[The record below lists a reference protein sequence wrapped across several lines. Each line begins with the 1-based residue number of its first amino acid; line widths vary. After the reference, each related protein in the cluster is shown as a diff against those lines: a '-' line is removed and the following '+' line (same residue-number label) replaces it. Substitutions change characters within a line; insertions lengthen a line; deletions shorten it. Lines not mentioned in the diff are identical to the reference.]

1 MLGTSSVNGIRLIKP
16 KNFGTECK
24 IIGSYSLISLFLMDT
39 HDDHQLLYSLIYCT
53 THSIICFLYHS
64 KCN

>member
-24 IIGSYSLISLFLMDT
+24 IIGSYSLISLF
-39 HDDHQLLYSLIYCT
+39 
-53 THSIICFLYHS
+53 F
-64 KCN
+64 

>member
-24 IIGSYSLISLFLMDT
+24 IIGSYSLISLFFNGHT
-39 HDDHQLLYSLIYCT
+39 RWSPTSIFSHLLYYSFYYLLPL
-53 THSIICFLYHS
+53 SF
-64 KCN
+64 